1 MDGSEIWLEELE
13 KKLLHTVAC
22 QQCCKTINSIDVQL
36 SRPNAH
42 LCNGNTLLVKFA
54 SSIKNKG
61 QKNAP
66 AKHDVWKIVRRR
78 PTSCQP
84 HKYVVC
90 WHFDLKEGC
99 SVHRARCTFAWSEE
113 EVALWSFEKNHMC
126 TQAQMVEAARRKIRE
141 QSSKGMASTG
151 ATPKQDTISEVAIK
165 QMDEFGG
172 MFREICCQCFYSVP
186 QVISDDACRRLM
198 PHWPWEGLLVHVSK
212 TDRSVSY
219 KEVRPLND
227 KSRLAPCHYALKQHH
242 CPKGEICPHAH
253 NNVELSVWKAETSDR
268 LNRAHLLKLS
278 NQIAPAK
285 KHAALPTDAKEKLPE
300 RIYCCFCLV
309 TCESPQQFAAHKTS
323 AEHRRMIA
331 MDSDLDWQHRSP
343 PLNVTNGRYT
353 TCIRGEE
360 CELGRECP
368 RAHSTEELREWE
380 SRLKLRQ
387 SRATKARRLG
397 LQPYREQL
405 LDKYASSP
413 AEVSVIA
420 EKIDDVTVKCQ
431 KSLSKT
437 CQLRHHI
444 SWAFNVT
451 SKRPLSQVALLQS
464 DPDVSF
470 QLVGPGLGETCVEA
484 KGDVFAI
491 TPATDPGRNQGMS
504 LNPQDDDKASH
515 HAIVQ
520 VSFKATRYG
529 CYQQWLVF
537 DFGSGPVL
545 KKELHVEVVDAAAK
559 RVDLG
564 NVGHVPVISTRWHS
578 GNRTVMLLRDYSE
591 DEHRL
596 LARYKSPAVTLDPL
610 AKRPLP
616 AQITVDN
623 YQQSLHTALY
633 REEAAQ
639 ETVLSRLNLQ
649 TEVLIKNMVN
659 MPTGEIYRASTGKL
673 YAEVPIPPQMGPDSE
688 EGMLLCQS
696 VNVALVALPGSED
709 GSPVYEVSLSK
720 DLCSADCL
728 RLLLPESVCR
738 ALALDDGTSRPLD
751 VQFELDHHSFCVRHA
766 AVDLMDARLILPDIT
781 KCALPTTRPDMLP
794 TTLKGNDKQKK
805 VIMFAVGE
813 RTCDKPTPPFLMYGP
828 FGTGKTYTLFQA
840 TVQILAEPNARVL
853 ICTKANS
860 AADLYIQEYFHE
872 YVTSGFK
879 EATPLRI
886 IYKLRKINTVSEV
899 VKKYCCLDP
908 NGQSFTVPS
917 LESVRAH
924 RVVISTYAECDTLRQ
939 LGLPRGHFSH
949 ILLDEAAQALEAD
962 ALIPLAL
969 ADSNTRVLLA
979 GDHKQITPKL
989 YSMPNDDK
997 QFVIRTLLQRLFHHY
1012 QRQNHNTAQ
1021 CSRIILTD
1029 NYRSRPEIVNFV
1041 SKHFYLGNHDKDFKG
1056 IKARADVLRHP
1067 DLYPLTFSHVSGKCD
1082 FDEVTRTWY
1091 NTTEALEVAE
1101 RVANILQTWP
1111 ENHGRLEQSQICVI
1125 SYYTSQVKLIRHVLR
1140 RNHMASVNVDTLQ
1153 NIQGKEFTVIVL
1165 STVRTRSSRQ
1175 SVVTDGNLGFLADAC
1190 ALNTAMT
1197 RARALVLA
1205 VGDAM
1210 ALCSLGSCSRVWQ
1223 SFLRE
1228 AHVHSSMLP
1237 PNMVPEDIAANL
1249 SDLAKLEGVERQSQL
1264 PGLKDES
1271 WVSADNGESDSLND
1285 PILSELLDESK
1296 AVYILTTKEGYTT
1309 ISEKNSE
1316 EANSSPPPTNAANP
1330 EITSGNKNIQNKF
1343 INHSK
1348 DRLQELLTTQPHV
1361 YKHCEIVIQ
1370 SFHSGYGIPKD
1381 RSIPRICLQSRES
1394 IGCSF
1399 SGDEVVI
1406 EILNKN
1412 DKKQGQKAANVG
1424 EKNTNDSGRVVGV
1437 LNQDVERHDSVV
1449 CGVDLYDANIMIP
1462 IDKCMPKIYNPP
1474 IYRRQCP
1481 NRNKVAVR
1489 KKCPDGRWYYHEH
1502 LKDQNRSSKLFLVKI
1517 QKWHRGL
1524 PYPLGIVVDVLPE
1537 PKDVRGQLEMFKEIN
1552 LSKNAHQIHSMNTWT
1567 YEQECANNNGKDCRK
1582 IFTFTVDPPEAKD
1595 LDDAISVEDLGE
1607 CFRIGVH
1614 ITNVVHLVRKDS
1626 DEDTCAQEQGNTYY
1640 EDGEKPLHMLPKGLR
1655 KACSLHPDK
1664 KHSAFSL
1671 FFTFKKCAS
1680 TIEQLETSLETS
1692 FEQTVIHSK
1701 RKLTYDEADEII
1713 SRYQSMPLDIEQ
1725 LDDYIAVAFFY
1736 SQILRQ
1742 RRLCAGALYIQP
1754 DENRPI
1760 DGCRGRVM
1768 VEEFAITT
1776 NHLVAKRLV
1785 ENEATA
1791 AITPLCHQ
1799 PPPCPNDIDNYLEEY
1814 KSVIPFSLNLT
1825 TILSPM
1831 PTKAI
1836 ENLKTPSHLE
1846 FMQFIWEK
1854 MKKAI
1859 QDNDS
1864 FRLFTLIALDDMHP
1878 FLVAAVKEFRKIQFH
1893 SKYICSSP
1901 LSTEMGHYSLQPL
1914 YTKSTSPIR
1923 RYIDLVV
1930 QRLLAAISMHE
1941 RPAYSPDEIE
1951 RLCRKF
1957 NDQRKEAADLEKL
1970 ATKLKFSEKLSIRG
1984 SQKLALISS
1993 IDEQNKYFDL
2003 VFPLDKINLPDYY
2016 NVHFQSLQLATQP
2029 LFGKDENG
2037 RKNVTVQWRIRMYS
2051 VQSDPPMP
2059 KHSSTD
2065 VCNVRLESWNQI
2077 LLAAKKNDF
2086 EKACELIQE
2095 EDKYMD
2101 EIGASESSTTPLK
2114 DKDYMKEHFNIG
2126 NVVLKTGTPI
2136 RVQLGVRVQGAFLS
2150 PVVQLLSLN
2159 EAIPDI
2165 CIEHAE
2171 DPVSTYNCH
2180 AECKTRDRYKNVKNY
2195 QGIWAP
2201 LSAME
2206 SVTVAVNE
2214 HSSIMLRGMRI
2225 LWSRDGEIDHSEGE
2239 IPTTNK
2245 DKLKG
2250 MFALKKVL
2258 LDKNFIKCDFRHCYL
2273 CIRCKINP
2281 TKGAQDQKLTTDS
2294 DWYTWVCHAKTTEV
2308 HIPKVNH
2315 DETCKNMDDT
2325 EVKVK
2330 FVECTRSMQEIPKE
2344 ICNKYQPYIIEL
2356 IPKSITDVRKEKA
2369 IQTLYEAP
2377 LAKDIALGYD
2387 DIARIHRHRVTEKT
2401 DFNIPGFKLN
2411 DMQATVIK
2419 QSLTST
2425 FTVIQGP
2432 PGTGKTVVGIHLVKW
2447 FHEVIK
2453 TLREN
2458 LQADAKHICSLYC
2471 GPSNKSVDVVAGH
2484 LVKIEDLKPLRV
2496 YGQQTEEEEFPIPG
2510 ETDVMFLRSKK
2521 VPRVNLTIK
2530 SITLHYKIREDTN
2543 PNAQNIRK
2551 YDDRI
2556 KILKI
2561 KKEEKERR
2569 ERAEKEKL
2577 EATEQSMQ
2585 SKNCEDSHPSVA
2597 ELDEFDDPDGQTD
2610 GQTEEV
2616 KDLTPEEIIE
2626 YKKLIKEAKVIELK
2640 KSDVVITTCS
2650 TAATSI
2656 LLENLDPRVCLVDEC
2671 GMCTEPECLIPLTSY
2686 KDIAQVVLLGD
2697 HKQLRPFVLNQT
2709 AARLGMETS
2718 MFERYAKRAIMLDT
2732 QYRMHPDICEFP
2744 AKQFYSDTKTTL
2756 KTADEVLGR
2765 PNSILGYADKPSCPT
2780 LFGHVVGIEV
2790 TLVVSTEEGSENSKA
2805 NKAEVEQVV
2814 RLVSELV
2821 KKGSIAEKDIAILTP
2836 YNAQANE
2843 IQKAL
2848 EKKHIKK
2855 VTATTITKSQGS
2867 EWRYVLLSTV
2877 RSCSLDELQANP
2889 SRGWQMRRLGFITD
2903 ENQVNVALTRAKE
2916 GLCIIGNQD
2925 LLMRSDLW
2933 KELIESY
2940 QKKSCVGNANQIIV
2954 SSAR

>member
-1 MDGSEIWLEELE
+1 MDGSEIYLGELGKE
-13 KKLLHTVAC
+13 LLHTVAC

-36 SRPNAH
+36 SRPHAH
-42 LCNGNTLLVKFA
+42 LCNGNMLLVKFA
-54 SSIKNKG
+54 SGGKNKG

-66 AKHDVWKIVRRR
+66 PNRDVWKVARRR
-78 PTSCQP
+78 PTCCQP
-84 HKYVVC
+84 HKYFVC
-90 WHFDLKEGC
+90 WHFNLKEGC

-113 EVALWSFEKNHMC
+113 EVALWSFEKKHKC
-126 TQAQMVEAARRKIRE
+126 TQAQMIEAARRKIRE
-141 QSSKGMASTG
+141 QSSKGTAATG
-151 ATPKQDTISEVAIK
+151 AAPEQDTISEVAIK

-172 MFREICCQCFYSVP
+172 TFREICCQCFYSVP
-186 QVISDDACRRLM
+186 QVISEDACRRLT
-198 PHWPWEGLLVHVSK
+198 PHWPWKGLLVHVSK

-227 KSRLAPCHYALKQHH
+227 KSRLAPCHHALKQRH
-242 CPKGEICPHAH
+242 CPKSQICSHSH
-253 NNVELSVWKAETSDR
+253 NDVELSVWKAETSDR

-278 NQIAPAK
+278 AKIAPAK
-285 KHAALPTDAKEKLPE
+285 KHAALPTDAKEELPE

-309 TCESPQQFAAHKTS
+309 TCESPQQFAVHKTS

-353 TCIRGEE
+353 RCIRGEE

-368 RAHSTEELREWE
+368 RAHSTEELHEWE
-380 SRLKLRQ
+380 SRLELRQ
-387 SRATKARRLG
+387 SRATKARQLG

-405 LDKYASSP
+405 LDKYASSQ

-420 EKIDDVTVKCQ
+420 EKIDDAAVECQ
-431 KSLSKT
+431 TSLSKT
-437 CQLRHHI
+437 CQLQHHI
-444 SWAFNVT
+444 SWTFNVT
-451 SKRPLSQVALLQS
+451 SKSPLSQVALLQS
-464 DPDVSF
+464 DPDISF
-470 QLVGPGLGETCVEA
+470 QLVGQGLGETCVEA

-491 TPATDPGRNQGMS
+491 TPATDPGKNQGVS
-504 LNPQDDDKASH
+504 LNPQDGDKASH

-529 CYQQWLVF
+529 SYQQWLVF
-537 DFGSGPVL
+537 DFGSEPVL

-564 NVGHVPVISTRWHS
+564 NVGHVPVMSTRWHS

-591 DEHRL
+591 DDHRL
-596 LARYKSPAVTLDPL
+596 LARYKRPAVTLDPL

-616 AQITVDN
+616 PQITADN

-649 TEVLIKNMVN
+649 TEVLIKKMVH
-659 MPTGEIYRASTGKL
+659 MPTGEIYIASTGML
-673 YAEVPIPPQMGPDSE
+673 FAEVPIPPQMGPDSE
-688 EGMLLCQS
+688 EGMLLRRS
-696 VNVALVALPGSED
+696 VDVALVALPGSED

-720 DLCSADCL
+720 DLCSVDCL

-751 VQFELDHHSFCVRHA
+751 VQFQLDHLTFCIRHA
-766 AVDLMDARLILPDIT
+766 AVDQMDARLILPDIT
-781 KCALPTTRPDMLP
+781 NCALPTTRPGILP
-794 TTLKGNDKQKK
+794 ATLKGNDKQKK

-853 ICTKANS
+853 ICTEANS
-860 AADLYIQEYFHE
+860 AADLYIQEYLHE

-886 IYKLRKINTVSEV
+886 VYKWRNMNTVSEV
-899 VKKYCCLDP
+899 VRRYCCLDP
-908 NGQSFTVPS
+908 NGPFFAVPS
-917 LESVRAH
+917 LEIVKAH
-924 RVVISTYAECDTLRQ
+924 RVVIATYAQCRTLWQ
-939 LGLPRGHFSH
+939 LELPRGHFSH

-969 ADSNTRVLLA
+969 ADSSTRVLLA

-1056 IKARADVLRHP
+1056 IKARADVPRHP

-1091 NTTEALEVAE
+1091 NTMEALEVAE

-1111 ENHGRLEQSQICVI
+1111 EIHGRLEQSQICVI
-1125 SYYTSQVKLIRHVLR
+1125 SYYSSQIKLIRYVLR
-1140 RNHMASVNVDTLQ
+1140 RKHMGSVNVDTLQ
-1153 NIQGKEFTVIVL
+1153 SIQGKEFTVIVL

-1175 SVVTDGNLGFLADAC
+1175 SMVTDGNLGFLADAC

-1210 ALCSLGSCSRVWQ
+1210 ALCSVGGCSRVWQ

-1237 PNMVPEDIAANL
+1237 LSMVPEDIAASL
-1249 SDLAKLEGVERQSQL
+1249 SDLARLEGVERRSQL
-1264 PGLKDES
+1264 PGLKEES
-1271 WVSADNGESDSLND
+1271 WASGDNGESDALND
-1285 PILSELLDESK
+1285 PILSELLYESK

-1316 EANSSPPPTNAANP
+1316 EANSSPPPTTPANP
-1330 EITSGNKNIQNKF
+1330 EITSGNKNIQKKF

-1348 DRLQELLTTQPHV
+1348 DTLQELLTTQPHV

-1370 SFHSGYGIPKD
+1370 SFRSGYGIPKD
-1381 RSIPRICLQSRES
+1381 RSIPPIYLKSRES

-1406 EILNKN
+1406 EILSKN
-1412 DKKQGQKAANVG
+1412 AKKQGQKAANVG
-1424 EKNTNDSGRVVGV
+1424 EKNTNYSGRVVGV

-1474 IYRRQCP
+1474 IDRRHSP

-1489 KKCPDGRWYYHEH
+1489 KKCPDGRWYFHEH

-1517 QKWHRGL
+1517 KKWHRNL

-1537 PKDVRGQLEMFKEIN
+1537 PKDVRGQLEMFKEN
-1552 LSKNAHQIHSMNTWT
+1552 SFLKNAHHIHSMNTWE
-1567 YEQECANNNGKDCRK
+1567 YEQDHANNNGKDCRK
-1582 IFTFTVDPPEAKD
+1582 IFTFTVDPPGARD
-1595 LDDAISVEDLGE
+1595 LDDAISVEDLGT
-1607 CFRIGVH
+1607 CFKIGVH
-1614 ITNVVHLVRKDS
+1614 IADVVQLVRKDS

-1640 EDGEKPLHMLPKGLR
+1640 EDGKRTFHMLPEGLCE
-1655 KACSLHPDK
+1655 ACSLLPGQDR
-1664 KHSAFSL
+1664 SAFSL
-1671 FFTFKKCAS
+1671 FFTFKKDSS
-1680 TIEQLETSLETS
+1680 TTEQLETS
-1692 FEQTVIHSK
+1692 FEQTVIRSK
-1701 RKLTYDEADEII
+1701 WQLTYDEAETII
-1713 SRYQSMPLDIEQ
+1713 SRYGEMPLKIKSSE
-1725 LDDYIAVAFFY
+1725 DYIAVAFFF
-1736 SQILRQ
+1736 SRMLRQ
-1742 RRLCAGALYIQP
+1742 ERLHAGALYIQP
-1754 DENRPI
+1754 EENRPI
-1760 DGCRGRVM
+1760 DGCRGHIM

-1776 NHLVAKRLV
+1776 NHLVAKRLL
-1785 ENEATA
+1785 ENKATA
-1791 AITPLCHQ
+1791 DITPLCHQ
-1799 PPPCPNDIDNYLEEY
+1799 LRPDSDEINNYLEEY
-1814 KSVIPFSLNLT
+1814 KSVIPFSLSLT
-1825 TILSPM
+1825 SILSPM

-1836 ENLKTPSHLE
+1836 GNLKTPSHLE

-1859 QDNDS
+1859 QDKDS

-1878 FLVAAVKEFRKIQFH
+1878 FLVAAVKEFRKIQFR
-1893 SKYICSSP
+1893 SMYICSSAP
-1901 LSTEMGHYSLQPL
+1901 STDMGHYSLRLPF

-1923 RYIDLVV
+1923 RYIDVVV

-1941 RPAYSPDEIE
+1941 RPAYTPDEMEI
-1951 RLCRKF
+1951 LCRNF
-1957 NDQRKEAADLEKL
+1957 NDLKKGAADLEKL
-1970 ATKLKFSEKLSIRG
+1970 TTKLKFSEKLSIRG

-1993 IDEQNKYFDL
+1993 IDEQSKNFDL
-2003 VFPLDKINLPDYY
+2003 VFPLDRINLPDYY
-2016 NVHFQSLQLATQP
+2016 NVNFQSLQLATQP
-2029 LFGKDENG
+2029 VFDKDENG
-2037 RKNVTVQWRIRMYS
+2037 RKNVSVQWRIRMYS
-2051 VQSDPPMP
+2051 VKSDANQIPPMP
-2059 KHSSTD
+2059 KHSSTE
-2065 VCNVRLESWNQI
+2065 VCNVRLESWEKV
-2077 LLAAKKNDF
+2077 LLAAKKNNF
-2086 EKACELIQE
+2086 EEASRLIQE
-2095 EDKYMD
+2095 EDEYMD
-2101 EIGASESSTTPLK
+2101 KIGASKSSTTPLK

-2126 NVVLKTGTPI
+2126 DVVLKTGTPV
-2136 RVQLGVRVQGAFLS
+2136 RVQLGVRVQRTFLS
-2150 PVVQLLSLN
+2150 PTVQLLSLN

-2165 CIEHAE
+2165 CLEHAE
-2171 DPVSTYNCH
+2171 DPVSTYKCH
-2180 AECKTRDRYKNVKNY
+2180 AEFQTRDRYKNVKSY
-2195 QGIWAP
+2195 QEVWAP

-2214 HSSIMLRGMRI
+2214 HSSIMLCGMKI
-2225 LWSRDGEIDHSEGE
+2225 LWSSNDERDHSKGG
-2239 IPTTNK
+2239 IPTMNK

-2250 MFALKKVL
+2250 MFVLKKVF

-2281 TKGAQDQKLTTDS
+2281 TKGAQGQKLTIDS

-2369 IQTLYEAP
+2369 IQALYDAP

-2387 DIARIHRHRVTEKT
+2387 DIARKHRHRVTEKK
-2401 DFNIPGFKLN
+2401 DFNIPGFQLN
-2411 DMQATVIK
+2411 IMQTTVIK
-2419 QSLTST
+2419 QSLTSA

-2471 GPSNKSVDVVAGH
+2471 GPSNKSVDVVAEH

-2510 ETDVMFLRSKK
+2510 ETDVIFLRSKK

-2543 PNAQNIRK
+2543 PYAQQIRK
-2551 YDDRI
+2551 YDERI

-2561 KKEEKERR
+2561 KKEEKEKR

-2597 ELDEFDDPDGQTD
+2597 QLDEFYSPD

-2616 KDLTPEEIIE
+2616 KDLTLEEIIE
-2626 YKKLIKEAKVIELK
+2626 YKKLIKDAKVIELK

-2650 TAATSI
+2650 TAATVI
-2656 LLENLDPRVCLVDEC
+2656 LLKNLDPRVCLVDEC
-2671 GMCTEPECLIPLTSY
+2671 AMCTEPECLIPLTSY

-2697 HKQLRPFVLNQT
+2697 HKQLRPFVLNRT
-2709 AARLGMETS
+2709 AAKLGMEKS

-2744 AKQFYSDTKTTL
+2744 AKQFYSETNKTL
-2756 KTADEVLGR
+2756 KTAKEVFGR
-2765 PNSILGYADKPSCPT
+2765 PNSILGYAHKPSCPT
-2780 LFGHVVGIEV
+2780 LFGHVVGKEV

-2814 RLVSELV
+2814 RLVSELI

-2848 EKKHIKK
+2848 EKEHIKK

-2877 RSCSLDELQANP
+2877 RSCSLDEFKANP
-2889 SRGWQMRRLGFITD
+2889 SRGWQISRLGFIID

-2925 LLMRSDLW
+2925 LLMCSDLW

-2940 QKKSCVGNANQIIV
+2940 HEKDCLGNADKIIV
-2954 SSAR
+2954 SSAK

>member
-989 YSMPNDDK
+989 YSMPNDG
-997 QFVIRTLLQRLFHHY
+997 QFNNAGYVIASNVRMFLTDRLFHHY

-1249 SDLAKLEGVERQSQL
+1249 SDLAKLE
-1264 PGLKDES
+1264 DES

-1831 PTKAI
+1831 PTKGTSMT
-1836 ENLKTPSHLE
+1836 LPL
-1846 FMQFIWEK
+1846 FIWEK

-2281 TKGAQDQKLTTDS
+2281 TKVSVINMHYNLSKLTTDS

-2577 EATEQSMQ
+2577 EATEQ
-2585 SKNCEDSHPSVA
+2585 
-2597 ELDEFDDPDGQTD
+2597 
-2610 GQTEEV
+2610 
-2616 KDLTPEEIIE
+2616 